1 MKRSVLAWICL
12 AGLQA
17 QLAHSNPVNLEA
29 PSNSLGSAD
38 LFGNLRIWREIDE
51 VDFGRDIS
59 IPLRIEFSAAN
70 AGNSPYCGR
79 GWWVPLLEANAY
91 LKRENMMHAR
101 LLCGKSMWLRR
112 DRRDPTKYRTLD
124 HEWTGVINGD
134 EIVISREDGWEL
146 RYKQGLIRRLR
157 TDTGRVLVW
166 SRSGN
171 LVTEIRETG
180 SGSAPFRLLTTS
192 GGVPS
197 GFEINGKRHSFELDK
212 RPVVQHVNGQNLIG
226 GLEPSLSAW
235 TWPDGSKELYKFEVD
250 QQPGIMPVL
259 TLTDREGAT
268 ERYVWNP
275 QTNAVIS
282 DGDWSYEIG
291 KITQEFG
298 LPRITRKNAAGQ
310 EEFISVDNAR
320 GITEEKTI
328 EGGHRITEIFKG
340 TGPLYGKVR
349 KVETVSEKGNRILQY
364 AASYDDKG
372 RLIRETNANGITTAY
387 TFDDAGAL
395 TGKKV
400 LPTRDKSVQK
410 AFAEKEAQ
418 FLKSIAEAQISG
430 DKDYRLQQLALF
442 YIGEMREPDKA
453 LALVGQVSDQNIL
466 GTIKLMAVNHDDR
479 LTYAQKIEGYKKL
492 VQEFP
497 DRKEQLEWLITASEE
512 MIAAGVGP

>member
-1 MKRSVLAWICL
+1 MPILSLISLVI
-12 AGLQA
+12 LQL
-17 QLAHSNPVNLEA
+17 QSAHANPVNLEA

-38 LFGNLRIWREIDE
+38 LYGNLRIWREIDE
-51 VDFGRDIS
+51 VDFGKDVS
-59 IPLRIEFSAAN
+59 IPLRVEFSAAN
-70 AGNSPYCGR
+70 TGDSPYCGR

-124 HEWTGVINGD
+124 QEWTGVISGD
-134 EIVISREDGWEL
+134 EIVIAREDGWEL
-146 RYKQGLIRRLR
+146 RYKQGLIRQLR

-180 SGSAPFRLLTTS
+180 SGTAPFRLVTTS
-192 GGVPS
+192 GGVPT

-250 QQPGIMPVL
+250 QQPQIMPVM

-282 DGDWSYEIG
+282 DGDWTYEIG

-328 EGGHRITEIFKG
+328 EGGHRITEIFKS

-349 KVETVSEKGNRILQY
+349 KVETLGERGNRILQY

-387 TFDDAGAL
+387 TFDDAGKL

-400 LPTRDKSVQK
+400 LPTRDESVQK
-410 AFAEKEAQ
+410 AFAAK
-418 FLKSIAEAQISG
+418 IG
-430 DKDYRLQQLALF
+430 RLQQAIAAAETSGDRDSKIQDLALF

-453 LALVGQVSDQNIL
+453 LALLGQVADPKIL

-479 LTYAQKIEGYKKL
+479 LTYAGKIEGYKQL
-492 VQEFP
+492 LTEFP
-497 DRKEQLEWLITASEE
+497 ERKEQLEWLITASEE